1 MDRAV
6 CRLCFVCVA
15 APIGFFSGEGM
26 ANNIVDLIR
35 LHLADEVST
44 EYQSINITIAL
55 AVSDSFNEY
64 DPFFQISEEDPLPKA
79 LCRVCWTKVLD
90 FHEFYKTVKET
101 KHNFLVKYVKIEEP
115 ETIVVNCDPVVRFDT
130 IYDKVETPTHDAD
143 DSTQSELGESDILCG
158 PLDADWTDNTTTE
171 FDHLIAK
178 HMNMFCEMC
187 EYSFESLTDA
197 SRHYRN
203 KHKTRS
209 VKLNCCPRRVIIPGE
224 IREHIQY
231 HLNPDKFK

>member
-1 MDRAV
+1 MDRTV
-6 CRLCFVCVA
+6 CRLCFVCVP
-15 APIGFFSGEGM
+15 APIGIFSGEGM

-35 LHLADEVST
+35 LHLADEVSIRASASKSHWRFLIVST
-44 EYQSINITIAL
+44 NINC
-55 AVSDSFNEY
+55 
-64 DPFFQISEEDPLPKA
+64 FQISEEDPLPKV